1 MEGICMAG
9 TPPSKGKRPLRALS
23 ASDKIEAIQ
32 RVNDGESKASVARQ
46 IGVPESTLRGW
57 CKNEDKLR
65 YMSSRHSTPDTDK
78 SSDGMMDTGIPE
90 KRTKYDLNSVPVNYS
105 QSNVTQYNGTIDM
118 SDGQAMDRVGL
129 DLSRLKDSTDRETKS
144 GDGLVTDFSQF
155 SKSSLELGKSISD
168 LSKVNGDV
176 TSGAPKESKL
186 KNDSG
191 AKISM
196 SAISPLSNLN
206 HLSGLSGLSQN
217 HLGMSFNEIATN
229 LSLIAQLNPSLNSL
243 ANSINSS
250 AKMLRSIRS
259 PKPGHSSG
267 SSSGLNS
274 TDKHKSD
281 RKSHNHLETYSD
293 KVRTRSSH
301 SSYKEQPVD
310 DALWYWFKKQQAM
323 LNLAN
328 TSTSQLPF
336 SHSISSSRSNKDP
349 LTRTSSSMSNI
360 SPVIPPLDKNSW
372 FWQYYKQFTGNLNLQ
387 DDKNKIPLKT
397 DSYDNILYS
406 HLTKEKMDDIQSQE
420 QEREQEQELNVED
433 TRVDENVEN
442 KSEEVEETAF
452 KERSSPGVTEKSEK
466 DSSKN
471 QVRVRAVLDNLL
483 LLNNNNVSIKEPP
496 ILEENEKDSN
506 TENEFSCE
514 VSEALEHGE
523 KFLKWL
529 EACQEPSV
537 TRMQVHQLKGLLNNI
552 KANAT
557 RRNHD
562 TNNKDRISRRK

>member
-1 MEGICMAG
+1 MAG

-78 SSDGMMDTGIPE
+78 SSDGITDSGIPE

-105 QSNVTQYNGTIDM
+105 QATYNGSIDL

-129 DLSRLKDSTDRETKS
+129 DLTRLKDLPADAKAAVTTAVT
-144 GDGLVTDFSQF
+144 DGLVTDFSQF
-155 SKSSLELGKSISD
+155 TKNSLELGKGMSE
-168 LSKVNGDV
+168 LGKTNGDV
-176 TSGAPKESKL
+176 GTGASKDSKL
-186 KNDSG
+186 KIDPG

-196 SAISPLSNLN
+196 SAISPLSSLN

-267 SSSGLNS
+267 NNSGLNL
-274 TDKHKSD
+274 DKHKSD
-281 RKSHNHLETYSD
+281 RKSSHNHLDGYSD
-293 KVRTRSSH
+293 KVRTRSNH
-301 SSYKEQPVD
+301 NSYKEQPVD
-310 DALWYWFKKQQAM
+310 DAIWYWFKKQQAM

-328 TSTSQLPF
+328 TSTSPLHLPL
-336 SHSISSSRSNKDP
+336 SHSISSSRSSKDTS
-349 LTRTSSSMSNI
+349 TRTSSSMSAMP
-360 SPVIPPLDKNSW
+360 PVIPPLDRNSW
-372 FWQYYKQFTGNLNLQ
+372 FWQYYKQFTGNINLP
-387 DDKNKIPLKT
+387 DDKNKVPLKPE
-397 DSYDNILYS
+397 SYENILYS
-406 HLTKEKMDDIQSQE
+406 HLTKEKMDEVPSQE
-420 QEREQEQELNVED
+420 PNED
-433 TRVDENVEN
+433 QKLDDNTEN
-442 KSEEVEETAF
+442 KYEDESL
-452 KERSSPGVTEKSEK
+452 KERTSPGVVEKSEK

-471 QVRVRAVLDNLL
+471 QIRVRAVLDNLL

-496 ILEENEKDSN
+496 VLEENEKDSN
-506 TENEFSCE
+506 AENEFSCE